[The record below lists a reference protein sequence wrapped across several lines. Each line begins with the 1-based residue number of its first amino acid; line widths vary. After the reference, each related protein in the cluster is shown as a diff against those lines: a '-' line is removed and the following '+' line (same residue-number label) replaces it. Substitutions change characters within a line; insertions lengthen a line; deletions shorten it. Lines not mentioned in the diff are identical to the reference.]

1 MLACIDL
8 EDVLLP
14 EIWVNITE
22 KTGIEELKL
31 TTRDIAD
38 YEQIM
43 LQRIKILQE
52 HNLKLKDIINIINS
66 LLPLKGSYDFLNWLK
81 SEFQVIILL
90 DTFYDFVT
98 TLMKQLNFPKL
109 FCPKLITK
117 TNDKIIDY
125 ELRQEDHKTKVVN
138 ALQSLNFQ
146 VLAAGDSYNDIGMLE
161 QANTVI
167 LFCPPDN
174 VIEEFPQFSI
184 ANNYNE
190 FRFNLE
196 KIKKQ
201 LEGI

>member
-81 SEFQVIILL
+81 S
-90 DTFYDFVT
+90 
-98 TLMKQLNFPKL
+98 K
-109 FCPKLITK
+109 
-117 TNDKIIDY
+117 
-125 ELRQEDHKTKVVN
+125 
-138 ALQSLNFQ
+138 
-146 VLAAGDSYNDIGMLE
+146 
-161 QANTVI
+161 
-167 LFCPPDN
+167 
-174 VIEEFPQFSI
+174 FSS
-184 ANNYNE
+184 NNCW
-190 FRFNLE
+190 
-196 KIKKQ
+196 
-201 LEGI
+201 